1 MTSLISTHFNTEG
14 GRTEIMQVIQLD
26 YLKYFTE
33 FERALLNKLS
43 SSIISTYLEEQKKAE
58 TGK

>member
-1 MTSLISTHFNTEG
+1 MTSLIGTHFNTER
-14 GRTEIMQVIQLD
+14 GRTQIMQVIQLD

-43 SSIISTYLEEQKKAE
+43 SYMMSMYLEEQKKAE